1 MYHYTDGNLDNVW
14 LANGYKIHETPYG
27 EGISFTDPD
36 SLTVAICLAL
46 AKKPSPLTK
55 VEFRYLRSGGLL
67 HSQAGLATLL
77 GNNEQAVAR
86 WEKTGNIPPWADK
99 LIRLLYLAHAEG
111 DLPIASAVERINTIE
126 RAQKQRIVLRSAK
139 SGWAAKLQ
147 PEPA

>member
-1 MYHYTDGNLDNVW
+1 MYHYTDGNLENVW
-14 LANGYKIHETPYG
+14 LANGYKIHQTPYG

-36 SLTVAICLAL
+36 NLTVAICLTL
-46 AKKPSPLTK
+46 AKKSSPLTK
-55 VEFRYLRSGGLL
+55 VEFRYLRSAGLL
-67 HSQAGLATLL
+67 HSQAGLAKLL

-86 WEKTGNIPPWADK
+86 WEKSGNIPPWADK
-99 LIRLLYLAHAEG
+99 LIRLHYLAHAEG
-111 DLPIASAVERINTIE
+111 ELPIASAVERINTIE